1 METDRV
7 ACELSIKRQSL
18 ISGDSH
24 DSTCSTSSSNNSPP
38 GLPHD
43 SELPIRMIFAS
54 RMEQLSNEPS
64 PPRPHCES
72 IHGQAYVD
80 LMKFVFC
87 EASAVLLGP
96 QVQISTTVKTIFDAP
111 GTTLSDPQLYTRL
124 SNVPEQIPF
133 ETAKAVYR
141 TMLDEIEAYRD
152 TATRD
157 PRRAMGMPAFVLL
170 NAYRRLN
177 LQRVGPTRAHPAC
190 S

>member
-1 METDRV
+1 M
-7 ACELSIKRQSL
+7 SSQKSGNM

-24 DSTCSTSSSNNSPP
+24 DSARSTSSSNNSPP

-64 PPRPHCES
+64 QRPHCES

-80 LMKFVFC
+80 LMKVVFG

-96 QVQISTTVKTIFDAP
+96 QVQISTTTLKTIFDAP
-111 GTTLSDPQLYTRL
+111 GTTLSDPKLYTRL
-124 SNVPEQIPF
+124 SDIAEQMPF
-133 ETAKAVYR
+133 ETAKAVYK

-152 TATRD
+152 TAARD

-170 NAYRRLN
+170 NTCRRLN
-177 LQRVGPTRAHPAC
+177 LEDSAKRVGPTRAHPAC

>member
-1 METDRV
+1 M
-7 ACELSIKRQSL
+7 

-24 DSTCSTSSSNNSPP
+24 DSACSTSSSNNSPP